1 MDDISKRFLI
11 FIDHLLSTKQAKSQA
26 EIARNIG
33 VGSASISE
41 VKKDRSNVG
50 AKVLSGLAK
59 QYNTLNGNWLLYGIG
74 PMLLESSVVTV
85 DLQGERNCVYVN
97 VKARAGYLTG
107 YADAEFISQLPP
119 VYLPQL
125 PRGKDFRMFEVDGDS
140 MWPTLKDKDIVICHA
155 LSRSGVKD
163 NQLCVVVCSD
173 GVLVKRVFNR
183 VKEVQQLIL
192 KSDNQEKPGLY
203 PDIAVP
209 AKDVREVWQV
219 FAYISRQLQDANN
232 PETIITAL
240 RADLDRLLKL
250 IPPNLNP

>member
-1 MDDISKRFLI
+1 MDDISKRFLL
-11 FIDHLLSTKQAKSQA
+11 FIAHLISTKQAKSQA
-26 EIARNIG
+26 EIAGKIG
-33 VGSASISE
+33 VRPASISE
-41 VKKDRSNVG
+41 VKKGRSNVG
-50 AKVLSGLAK
+50 FKVLSGLTK

-119 VYLPQL
+119 AYLPQL
-125 PRGKDFRMFEVDGDS
+125 PRGKDFRMFEVGGDS
-140 MWPTLKDKDIVICHA
+140 MWPTLKDKDIVICYA

-183 VKEVQQLIL
+183 IKEEQQLVL
-192 KSDNQEKPGLY
+192 KSDNQEKAGQY
-203 PDIAVP
+203 PDITVP

-219 FAYISRQLQDANN
+219 FMYISRPLQDTNN

-240 RADLDRLLKL
+240 RADLDRLRKL
-250 IPPNLNP
+250 LPPNP